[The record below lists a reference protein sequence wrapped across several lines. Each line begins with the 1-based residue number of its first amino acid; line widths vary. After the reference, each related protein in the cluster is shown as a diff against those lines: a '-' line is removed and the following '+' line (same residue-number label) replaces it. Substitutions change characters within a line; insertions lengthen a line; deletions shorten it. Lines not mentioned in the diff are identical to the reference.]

1 MVKIRKHFSL
11 QVHLICNLFILNV
24 SKMGKEMELHPL
36 NGLVYYV
43 VRGVINS
50 LPISTKTTL
59 NKVIQTVLLG
69 NNTLMKTY

>member
-1 MVKIRKHFSL
+1 M
-11 QVHLICNLFILNV
+11 C
-24 SKMGKEMELHPL
+24 KEMELHPL